1 MFKGMLNVHPIRIPG
16 RSGVLRFDRS
26 EQRYDARESIA
37 MVALN
42 TGAKLWDKPF
52 LFAVRLEVAA
62 GMARMPALG
71 EAMILD
77 LRQCE

>member
-1 MFKGMLNVHPIRIPG
+1 
-16 RSGVLRFDRS
+16 
-26 EQRYDARESIA
+26 

-71 EAMILD
+71 EAMMLD